1 MSGHTIAALVIGVI
15 AGYILARAMRPP
27 VLVLSAPE
35 APPAPAPVPQSS
47 TPALTAASRT
57 VTPQIDSLA
66 S

>member
-15 AGYILARAMRPP
+15 AGYLLTRAMRPP
-27 VLVLSAPE
+27 VLVV
-35 APPAPAPVPQSS
+35 PAPAPAPAPAQSS

-57 VTPQIDSLA
+57 VTPSIDSLA